1 MILFKTI
8 IPFIKL
14 ASAKSIYNP
23 FICDYLCAKFQAMKK
38 WILLIALAII
48 GVLTWYFFVTK
59 KKPKD
64 ETPKQ
69 QPLAVGA
76 HSDSFNVALNKVMTS
91 YYALTN
97 DFVNWDSVTVT
108 THAAELKAN
117 LEAVHLSELE
127 KDTIVH
133 QTAISF
139 VDAAKGELETILQP
153 ADLTTKRRAL
163 NNLSDNMYN
172 LLRTI
177 RYDRS
182 KIYLQECPMA
192 FNDTE
197 PGVWLSTT
205 DEVRNPYLGLHH
217 PKYKGGML
225 ECGGPRDTLNYTGQ

>member
-1 MILFKTI
+1 
-8 IPFIKL
+8 
-14 ASAKSIYNP
+14 
-23 FICDYLCAKFQAMKK
+23 MKK

-69 QPLAVGA
+69 QPITVGQ

-97 DFVNWDSVTVT
+97 DFVNWDSVAVSN
-108 THAAELKAN
+108 HATELKAS
-117 LEAVHLSELE
+117 LEGVNFVELE
-127 KDTIVH
+127 KDTIIH
-133 QTAISF
+133 QTAITF
-139 VDAAKGELETILQP
+139 VDATKGELETILQP
-153 ADLTTKRRAL
+153 GDLTTKRHAL

-177 RYDRS
+177 RYDQS

-192 FNDTE
+192 FNDAE
-197 PGVWLSTT
+197 PGVWLSTS

-225 ECGGPRDTLNYTGQ
+225 ECGGAKDTLNYTGQYVFNVNR